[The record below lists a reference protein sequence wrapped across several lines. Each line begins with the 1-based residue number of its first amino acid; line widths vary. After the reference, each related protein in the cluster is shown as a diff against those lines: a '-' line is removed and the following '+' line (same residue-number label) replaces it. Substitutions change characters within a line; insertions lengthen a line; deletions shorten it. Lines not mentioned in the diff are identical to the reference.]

1 MSPGGFIPEFVDALH
16 VGMWSSDQDG
26 VTTYVNRRVVEMLT
40 VPADEIVGRPVLDF
54 FPEHERAN
62 ILMHLRQRRDQVS
75 DHYDVHLQRPD
86 GSLVPVRVSGS
97 PLMVNGEFKGSVAA
111 VTDLSDVESA
121 ADAMERALRSAEAAS
136 LSAMRL
142 LSWVSHEL
150 RTPLNAISGFAQL
163 LEQSVS
169 EPSQRAMASSILAA
183 GTHVNGLAQ
192 DLLDYSKAEAGMLE
206 PDLTTVA
213 MRDVLDRAL
222 SLSVTL
228 ARENDVTL
236 EMHVADE
243 CVVADQRRLVQS
255 VLNLLSNAI
264 KYGGR
269 GSRVVVQ
276 TTSENDRVRCSVT
289 DEGPG
294 IPPSVQQRAFTAF
307 ERLDNASN
315 IDGVGLGL
323 SIADSYVRSMHGSL
337 TVSSPAGA
345 GATFTI
351 ELPAAGEPTG
361 QPTAPGE
368 AKHSTNGLVLYVE
381 DEPLNA
387 SLVESIIGLLPG
399 RTLHVEPTV
408 AGGIEAADRLRPAL
422 VLLDL
427 NLPDGSGF
435 DVLAAIR
442 ANPALTGVP
451 VFILSADAT
460 EQTTAQAMR
469 MGADRFI
476 SKPFNLKEFVAL
488 VEAAT

>member
-1 MSPGGFIPEFVDALH
+1 MNPGDLFPEFVDGMH

-26 VTTYVNRRVVEMLT
+26 ITTYVNRRIAEMLT
-40 VPADEIVGRPVLDF
+40 IPAEEIVGRPVLDF
-54 FPEHERAN
+54 FPDHERAD
-62 ILMHLRQRRDQVS
+62 ILMHLRRRRDQVS

-97 PLMVNGEFKGSVAA
+97 PLMVDGEFKGSVAA
-111 VTDLSDVESA
+111 VTDLSDVETA
-121 ADAMERALRSAEAAS
+121 ADTSDRALRSAEAS
-136 LSAMRL
+136 SVSAMRL

-163 LEQSVS
+163 LEQSAT

-183 GTHVNGLAQ
+183 GAHVNGLAQ
-192 DLLDYSKAEAGMLE
+192 DLLDYSKSEAGMLE
-206 PDLTTVA
+206 PDLTNVA
-213 MRDVLDRAL
+213 MRDVLDQAL
-222 SLSVTL
+222 ALSVTL
-228 ARENDVTL
+228 AREHDVAI
-236 EMHVADE
+236 EIHVADE
-243 CVVADQRRLVQS
+243 CAVADQRRLVQS
-255 VLNLLSNAI
+255 VLNLLSNAV

-269 GSRVVVQ
+269 GSTVTVR
-276 TTSENDRVRCSVT
+276 TTAENDRVRCSIT

-294 IPPSVQQRAFTAF
+294 IPPHIQQRAFAAF
-307 ERLDNASN
+307 ERLDNATK

-323 SIADSYVRSMHGSL
+323 SIADSFVRSMGGSL

-351 ELPAAGEPTG
+351 ELPAAGAPTVQPSEPG
-361 QPTAPGE
+361 DASI
-368 AKHSTNGLVLYVE
+368 ATNGLVLYVE

-399 RTLHVEPTV
+399 RSLHVEPTV
-408 AGGIEAADRLRPAL
+408 AGGIEAVDRVRPAL

-442 ANPALTGVP
+442 ANPALAGLP

-460 EQTTAQAMR
+460 EQTTGRALQL
-469 MGADRFI
+469 GADRFI

>member
-54 FPEHERAN
+54 FPEHERAD
-62 ILMHLRQRRDQVS
+62 ILMRLRQRRDQVS

-97 PLMVNGEFKGSVAA
+97 PLMVNGEFKGSVKA
-111 VTDLSDVESA
+111 VTDLSDLESA

-460 EQTTAQAMR
+460 EQTTAQAMQ

>member
-1 MSPGGFIPEFVDALH
+1 
-16 VGMWSSDQDG
+16 
-26 VTTYVNRRVVEMLT
+26 
-40 VPADEIVGRPVLDF
+40 
-54 FPEHERAN
+54 
-62 ILMHLRQRRDQVS
+62 
-75 DHYDVHLQRPD
+75 
-86 GSLVPVRVSGS
+86 
-97 PLMVNGEFKGSVAA
+97 MVNGEFKGSVAA

-460 EQTTAQAMR
+460 EQTTAQAMQ

>member
-460 EQTTAQAMR
+460 EQTTAQAMQ

>member
-1 MSPGGFIPEFVDALH
+1 MTPGGFIPEFVDAMH
-16 VGMWSSDQDG
+16 VGMWSIDQDG
-26 VTTYVNRRVVEMLT
+26 VTTYVNRRIVEMLT

-54 FPEHERAN
+54 FPEHERAD
-62 ILMHLRQRRDQVS
+62 ILMRLRQRRDQVS

-97 PLMVNGEFKGSVAA
+97 PLMVNGEFKGSIAA
-111 VTDLSDVESA
+111 VTDLSDLESA
-121 ADAMERALRSAEAAS
+121 ANAMERALRSAEATS
-136 LSAMRL
+136 LSATRL

-183 GTHVNGLAQ
+183 GAHVNGLAQ

-228 ARENDVTL
+228 ARENDVTI

-255 VLNLLSNAI
+255 ILNLLSNAI

-276 TTSENDRVRCSVT
+276 TTTENDRVRCSIT

-294 IPPSVQQRAFTAF
+294 IPPAVQQRAFAAF

-351 ELPAAGEPTG
+351 ELPVAGGPTD

-368 AKHSTNGLVLYVE
+368 ARPANSGLVLYVE

-399 RTLHVEPTV
+399 RSLHVEPTV

-442 ANPALTGVP
+442 ANPALTGLP

-460 EQTTAQAMR
+460 EQTTGRALQL
-469 MGADRFI
+469 GADRFI
-476 SKPFNLKEFVAL
+476 SKPFNLKEFVDL
-488 VEAAT
+488 VESAT